1 MAENNNT
8 DNSENNEKV
17 QLGTVSGMYENWF
30 LDYAS
35 YVILERAVPK
45 IEDGFKPV
53 HRRIMHAMK
62 QMDDGRFHKVANI
75 IGQTMQYHPHG
86 DASIEDALVNLG
98 QKNLLIDC
106 QGNWG
111 DIRTGDRAAAARYIE
126 ARLTKFAL
134 DVVFN
139 PETTDWQLAYDGRK
153 KEPEYLPVKFP
164 LLLSQG
170 VEGIAVGLAT
180 KIMPHN
186 FIELVKASIAILKGK
201 KFKLF
206 PDFPAGGS
214 MDCSNYN
221 DGLKGGKIKVRADI
235 LKVDKKMLVIK
246 NVPFGVTTNSLI
258 ESIIKANDKGKIK
271 VSKITDNTAKEVE
284 IFIEIPSGVSPD
296 VTRDALYAF
305 TDCEVSISPNAC
317 VIVDDKPLFI
327 GVSEMLRMNTA
338 NTVELLKKEL
348 EIKLNALKEKL
359 HLASLEKIFI
369 EKRIYRDIEECE
381 TWEAVLEAIDKGL
394 RKYVATP
401 QDKKKKSDKRLR
413 LLRDITEEDL
423 VRLTEI
429 RIKRISKYDS
439 FKADEQILKLE
450 DGIKETQHNLDN
462 LNDFAIDYFENLL
475 KKYGKGRE
483 RKTTITNFQEIQV
496 KQVAVANKKMYVDR
510 KNGFIGTS
518 LKKEEFVGECSDI
531 DDIIVIR
538 KDGRMIISRTATKTF
553 VGKGIL
559 HVGVWKKSDDRRVYN
574 MIYAD
579 PKTNRNYVKRFS
591 VTSITRDKVYD
602 LTNGDPKSK
611 VLHFTANP
619 NGEAEVVN
627 VQLSPDCR
635 AKSKNFD
642 FDFATIAVKGR
653 NSKGNI
659 LTRWPVRKISI
670 SEIGVS
676 TLGGREIWIDR
687 ANGKLNSKE
696 TGEYLGSFDTGDY
709 ILAFFK
715 DGTYVMTDFEMT
727 NFYEPEQL
735 IHIEKFNK
743 DAIISCVYYNGEK
756 KCHYVKRFEI
766 ATTTF
771 NQRYCYISESKG
783 SKLIAMS
790 TADEPVIEFRVTKGK
805 GKTKKVEE
813 DILNVA
819 AFIDVK
825 GWKSLGNKLST
836 HKASHIKMVE
846 GIK

>member
-1 MAENNNT
+1 MAIENNNNE
-8 DNSENNEKV
+8 NSNEKP

-139 PETTDWQLAYDGRK
+139 PETTNWQLAYDGRK

-164 LLLSQG
+164 MLLSQG

-186 FIELVKASIAILKGK
+186 FIELIKASISILKGRN
-201 KFKLF
+201 FKLY

-235 LKVDKKMLVIK
+235 AIVDKKMLAIK

-258 ESIIKANDKGKIK
+258 ESNIKASDKSKIK
-271 VSKITDNTAKEVE
+271 ISKITDNTAKEVE
-284 IFIEIPSGVSPD
+284 IFVEIPTGVSPD

-305 TDCEVSISPNAC
+305 TDCEGSISPNAC
-317 VIVDDKPLFI
+317 VIVDDKPLFL

-338 NTVELLKKEL
+338 NTVELLKREL

-381 TWEAVLEAIDKGL
+381 TWEAVLKAIDKGL

-401 QDKKKKSDKRLR
+401 QEKPKKSDKRLR

-439 FKADEQILKLE
+439 FKADELLIKLQ
-450 DGIKETQHNLDN
+450 DGIKETQHSLNN
-462 LNDFAIDYFENLL
+462 LNDFAINYFEELL

-483 RKTTITNFQEIQV
+483 RKTVITNFQEILV
-496 KQVAVANKKMYVDR
+496 KQVAVANQKLYVDR
-510 KNGFIGTS
+510 KNGFVGTS
-518 LKKEEFVGECSDI
+518 LKKEEFVGDCSDI

-538 KDGRMIISRTATKTF
+538 KDGRMIVSRASSKTF

-559 HVGVWKKSDDRRVYN
+559 HVGVWKKSDKRMTYN
-574 MIYAD
+574 LIYAD

-619 NGEAEVVN
+619 NGEAEVVT

-635 AKSKNFD
+635 AKSKEFD

-653 NSKGNI
+653 ASKGNI
-659 LTRWPVRKISI
+659 LTRWPVRKITI
-670 SEIGVS
+670 AEAGVS
-676 TLGGREIWIDR
+676 TLGGLEIWIDR

-696 TGEYLGSFDTGDY
+696 TGDYLGSFDTGDY

-715 DGTYVMTDFEMT
+715 DGTYIMTDFEMT

-735 IHIEKFNK
+735 VHIEKFNK
-743 DAIISCVYYNGEK
+743 DAIISCVYYNGAK
-756 KCHYVKRFEI
+756 KEHFVKRFEI
-766 ATTTF
+766 ATTSF
-771 NQRYCYISESKG
+771 NQRYCFISEERG
-783 SKLIAMS
+783 SKLNVV
-790 TADEPVIEFRVTKGK
+790 TTDENPIIEFKETKGK
-805 GKTKKVEE
+805 GKSKTVEE
-813 DILNVA
+813 ETLNINE
-819 AFIDVK
+819 FIDVK
-825 GWKSLGNKLST
+825 GWKTLGNRLSKHKVSSIKL
-836 HKASHIKMVE
+836 V
-846 GIK
+846 